1 MSFPVNLAKLLI
13 RTPFLQNT
21 AGRQLLQIY
30 SGTFNRGHFR
40 GPSLV
45 TVALEVTVVGRF
57 YYMYI
62 FIKKDWSEEVGGA
75 IK

>member
-1 MSFPVNLAKLLI
+1 MGPLKAALF
-13 RTPFLQNT
+13 
-21 AGRQLLQIY
+21 G
-30 SGTFNRGHFR
+30 

-45 TVALEVTVVGRF
+45 AVALEVTVVGRF

-62 FIKKDWSEEVGGA
+62 SLKKNWPEEVGGA